1 MSPRLK
7 KSRNTKFLIFFEHA
21 SEMREMVIPIRRMI
35 QIVCLVFL
43 VLSMT
48 IYGSAQY
55 LAGIY
60 YEEKIKAITADNDDL
75 TSVLSEMR
83 TRISTLQ
90 NQIDV
95 IVEKDKALR
104 LYANLPEIDHDI
116 RKMGIGG
123 RVTEDFNL
131 ENLNPEDESIL
142 EKMDLNLKALSQ
154 TIKLELMSY
163 ETLFET
169 LQTQKDRFESIPSIS
184 PTKLGYLSSRFG
196 YRRDPF
202 NGERTFHHGIDIAA
216 SSGTHV
222 YATAGGK
229 VVYARYNGGY
239 GYTIKIEHGYGF
251 ATIYAH
257 LSRMNVQKGQTVRRG
272 DVIAFIGNSGRS
284 TGPHLHYEIR
294 YNNNPVNP
302 IEYIWTDESL

>member
-1 MSPRLK
+1 MNSPLK
-7 KSRNTKFLIFFEHA
+7 HTRDTKFLIFFERP
-21 SEMREMVIPIRRMI
+21 SEMREMVIPIGRMI
-35 QIVCLVFL
+35 RILFLSVL
-43 VLSMT
+43 VLLMM

-55 LAGIY
+55 LAEIY
-60 YEEKIKAITADNDDL
+60 YEEKIKVITADNDDL

-123 RVTEDFNL
+123 RVTDQLDLDNL
-131 ENLNPEDESIL
+131 DASEEKAMA
-142 EKMDLNLKALSQ
+142 KMDLNLKALSR

-169 LQTQKDRFESIPSIS
+169 LQAQKDRFESIPSIS
-184 PTKLGYLSSRFG
+184 PTHLGYLSSRFG
-196 YRRDPF
+196 YRSDPF
-202 NGERTFHHGIDIAA
+202 SGERVFHHGIDIAA
-216 SSGTHV
+216 PSGTEI
-222 YATAGGK
+222 YATAGGN

-239 GYTIKIEHGYGF
+239 GYTVKIEHGYGF

-257 LSRMNVQKGQTVRRG
+257 LSRMNVRKGQTVRRG
-272 DVIAFIGNSGRS
+272 DVIAFVGNSGRS
-284 TGPHLHYEIR
+284 TGSHLHYEVR

>member
-1 MSPRLK
+1 MSPSLK
-7 KSRNTKFLIFFEHA
+7 KTRDTKFLIFFERP
-21 SEMREMVIPIRRMI
+21 SEMREMVIPVGRMI
-35 QIVCLVFL
+35 RIGMLAVLLFL
-43 VLSMT
+43 MS

-60 YEEKIKAITADNDDL
+60 YKEKIKVITADNDDL

-83 TRISTLQ
+83 TRIATLQ

-123 RVTEDFNL
+123 RVTDHLDLDNL
-131 ENLNPEDESIL
+131 DSEDEKDL

-184 PTKLGYLSSRFG
+184 PTNLGYLSSRFG

-202 NGERTFHHGIDIAA
+202 SGDRVYHHGIDIAA
-216 SSGTHV
+216 PSGTEIF
-222 YATAGGK
+222 ATAGGQ

-239 GYTIKIEHGYGF
+239 GYTVKIEHGYGF
-251 ATIYAH
+251 STIYAH
-257 LSRMNVQKGQTVRRG
+257 LSRMNVRKGQTVRRG
-272 DVIAFIGNSGRS
+272 DVIAFVGNSGRS
-284 TGPHLHYEIR
+284 TGPHLHYEVR

-302 IEYIWTDESL
+302 IEYIWTDEPL